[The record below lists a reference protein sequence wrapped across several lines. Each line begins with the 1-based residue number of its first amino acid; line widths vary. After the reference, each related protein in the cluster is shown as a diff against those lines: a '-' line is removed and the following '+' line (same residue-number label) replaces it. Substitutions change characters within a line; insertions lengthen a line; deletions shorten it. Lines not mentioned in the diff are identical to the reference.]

1 METPTA
7 APLIRARRPADVLAT
22 VPYLLGFH
30 PRDSLVVLTLTGPK
44 DRVAFTVR
52 VDLPDEA
59 SRRQWAAAL
68 LAALRRNGAKR
79 VLVVA
84 FCADEAVAGPAV
96 AAVRDALAAA
106 RLRLVDAWRADG
118 HRWWSYVCTDPAC
131 CPPAGTAYDAATGP
145 CAVQAVV
152 NGLVALPD
160 RETLA
165 ASVSRLPGETQ
176 QVMERITA
184 RVQDEILSRVLGC
197 ADPARSFVVQGQ
209 DAVVA
214 YVRDFIRRPREVGE
228 QDAARLSVWV
238 QHLHVRDAAWCLMD
252 VDRLD
257 PHIDLWRQVT
267 RRAVPGLVAAPAA
280 LLSFAAWR
288 SGRGALAQCA
298 LDRVLA
304 DNPGYSMG
312 ALLGEVLAESLPP
325 SAWTPMPLEELY
337 AATRGAAPPAHEGG
351 AA

>member
-1 METPTA
+1 MKTPTT

-30 PRDSLVVLTLTGPK
+30 PRDSLVVLTLTGPR

-52 VDLPDEA
+52 VDLPDEG
-59 SRRQWAAAL
+59 SRQQWAAAL
-68 LAALRRNGAKR
+68 LAALRRNSARR
-79 VLVVA
+79 VLVAA

-96 AAVRDALAAA
+96 TAVRDALARA
-106 RLRLVDAWRADG
+106 RITLVDAWRADG

-131 CPPAGTAYDAATGP
+131 CPPTGTTYDAASGP

-165 ASVSRLPGETQ
+165 ATVSRLPGEAQ
-176 QVMERITA
+176 QVMQRITA
-184 RVQDEILSRVLGC
+184 GVQDEILNMVLGRP
-197 ADPARSFVVQGQ
+197 DPARSFVVQGQ

-214 YVRDFIRRPREVGE
+214 YVRDFVRHPRHVDE

-238 QHLHVRDAAWCLMD
+238 QHVHVRDAAWCLMD
-252 VDRLD
+252 VDQLD
-257 PHIDLWRQVT
+257 PHVDLWRQVT

-304 DNPGYSMG
+304 DGPDYSMG
-312 ALLGEVLAESLPP
+312 AQLGDLLAESLPP
-325 SAWTPMPLEELY
+325 SAWTPIPLAEL
-337 AATRGAAPPAHEGG
+337 
-351 AA
+351 